1 MKSTIL
7 IFTAFMLF
15 ASQLFATEHTV
26 QMKNAGAGGIM
37 IFEPAVLNV
46 AVGDTVTFVP
56 TDAAH
61 NSQSVD
67 GLIPAGATPWNG
79 ALSEKITVTIDKEGV
94 YVYKCLPHA
103 MMAMVGVIVA
113 GEPTN
118 LDEIKANVG
127 AISGTF
133 VTNKDRLNAY
143 LAQIK

>member
-7 IFTAFMLF
+7 IFTVFMLF
-15 ASQLFATEHTV
+15 ASQLFAAEHTV
-26 QMKNAGAGGIM
+26 QVKNTGAGGIM
-37 IFEPAVLNV
+37 IFEPEVLNV

-79 ALSEKITVTIDKEGV
+79 ALSEKITVAIDKEGV

-118 LDEIKANVG
+118 LGEIKANVG
-127 AISGTF
+127 ALSSTF